1 MAVSSPASRPA
12 ILWFRQDLRLN
23 DNPALIAAAASG
35 RPVIALYVL
44 DTATRDWAMGGASH
58 WWLHHSL
65 RELGAALQQRYGMTL
80 LLRQGD
86 PEQIV
91 LALARETDAR
101 DVYWNRCY
109 EPAAVARDTRLK
121 AALQGDGI
129 EVGSHNAV
137 LLFEPW
143 QVKTQ
148 AGGWFKVFTPFWR
161 ACRAL
166 PEPAAPQRAP
176 KAMLSWPKR
185 LAGDA
190 LDGWGLLP
198 LKPDWAGGLRAAW
211 TPGEA
216 GAAAR
221 LNDFLDAALTSYTLG
236 RDRPD
241 LAVTSRLS
249 PHLHFGEIAPRQI
262 WQAIRMKADAGG
274 TAVGSNAEKFL
285 TELGWREFSYHLLYH
300 FPALPERSFRDDF
313 EAFPWD
319 NNARLLKAWQQGRTG
334 YPIVDAGMREL
345 WHTGWMHNR
354 VRMIVAS
361 FLVKHLRQDWRQG
374 AAWFW
379 DTLVDADLAN
389 NAASWQWVAGSGAD
403 AAPYFRIF
411 NPILQGEKFDSRGD
425 YVRRWVPE
433 IAALPDKYIHKPWLA
448 PDKVLAESGLRLG
461 RDYPAPLVDHDKA
474 RKAALAAFAGLRDDA
489 REAAGAE

>member
-1 MAVSSPASRPA
+1 MAASLPASRPL

-23 DNPALIAAAASG
+23 DNPALSAAAASG

-44 DTATRDWAMGGASH
+44 DTAMRDWAMGGASR

-65 RELGAALQQRYGMTL
+65 DQLGAALRQRYGIAL
-80 LLRQGD
+80 LLRRGD
-86 PEQIV
+86 PEAV
-91 LALARETDAR
+91 VTALAQETDAR
-101 DVYWNRCY
+101 AVHWNRCY

-121 AALQGDGI
+121 AALQESGI
-129 EVGSHNAV
+129 ETGSHNAA

-148 AGGWFKVFTPFWR
+148 AGGWFKVFSPFWR

-166 PEPAAPQRAP
+166 PEPATPPRAPQTLTPWLRP
-176 KAMLSWPKR
+176 
-185 LAGDA
+185 LASDA
-190 LDGWGLLP
+190 LTDWGLLP
-198 LKPDWAGGLRAAW
+198 HRPDWAGGLREAW

-221 LNDFLDAALTSYTLG
+221 LQDFLDEALTSYAQG

-241 LAVTSRLS
+241 RAATSKLS
-249 PHLHFGEIAPRQI
+249 PHLHFGEISPRQI
-262 WQAIRMKADAGG
+262 WHAIRMKVDTGG
-274 TAVGSNAEKFL
+274 LTVGSNAEKFL
-285 TELGWREFSYHLLYH
+285 AELGWREFSYHLLYH
-300 FPALPERSFRDDF
+300 FPALPQRSFRDDF

-319 NNARLLKAWQQGRTG
+319 NRPRLLQAWQQGRTG

-461 RDYPAPLVDHDKA
+461 RDYPAPLVDHDGA
-474 RKAALAAFAGLRDDA
+474 RKAALAAFASLRDDA
-489 REAAGAE
+489 REAAGAG